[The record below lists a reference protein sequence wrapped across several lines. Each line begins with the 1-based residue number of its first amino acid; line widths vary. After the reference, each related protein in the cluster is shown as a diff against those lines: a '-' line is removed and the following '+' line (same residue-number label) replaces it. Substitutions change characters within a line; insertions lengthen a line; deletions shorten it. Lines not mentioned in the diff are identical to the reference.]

1 MIEEN
6 EIQYFA
12 GGATWDNEDKTQEF
26 LDENKWQ
33 NGYAQDTEEPSG
45 KRSYNVI
52 NRISKGDMFALKALS
67 GQNNIKIIAIGE
79 VFNADQKSEGRLDIN
94 WILRDSF
101 IIPRPIGEGS
111 GDWQGTITQVI
122 EKETIKKVFVMH
134 LYGYL
139 KSIQIENYFDLK
151 KITLSNLESY
161 RCIYFLGENGHGK
174 TLLLQAVL
182 IALKYK
188 AIEIYDKSKI
198 GYVSEILK
206 KNSDFKFYASTVVEK
221 KEEIIDIKENLKYF
235 ENIFAYGV
243 QRRLS
248 KVNNDEEK
256 YGFMTLFDRE
266 ESLRDPVRWL
276 NQLLTAELYAGKNEF
291 TFWGV
296 NTEQATKLLSEL
308 LSDDGK
314 LNIEVKPDRVEFI
327 DEWGKRRNFE
337 DLSVGYKNVMTWVC
351 DLISR
356 LSDNQPNV
364 SILEDYRGIVLVDE
378 IDLHL
383 HPKWASKIV
392 NKLRTWFPNI
402 QFFFTTH
409 SPIVILGAS
418 DDAVFYKV
426 YKEEGVTKISEPYYS
441 KDFSNAMANIIITS
455 PLFDLETAAMKT
467 NSNDVDTN
475 DSSLHSKIYKK
486 VSEYMEEKRKQGKKL
501 FTESEIDQLIDE
513 ALLLSKGESA

>member
-1 MIEEN
+1 
-6 EIQYFA
+6 
-12 GGATWDNEDKTQEF
+12 
-26 LDENKWQ
+26 
-33 NGYAQDTEEPSG
+33 
-45 KRSYNVI
+45 
-52 NRISKGDMFALKALS
+52 
-67 GQNNIKIIAIGE
+67 
-79 VFNADQKSEGRLDIN
+79 
-94 WILRDSF
+94 
-101 IIPRPIGEGS
+101 
-111 GDWQGTITQVI
+111 
-122 EKETIKKVFVMH
+122 
-134 LYGYL
+134 
-139 KSIQIENYFDLK
+139 
-151 KITLSNLESY
+151 
-161 RCIYFLGENGHGK
+161 
-174 TLLLQAVL
+174 
-182 IALKYK
+182 
-188 AIEIYDKSKI
+188 
-198 GYVSEILK
+198 
-206 KNSDFKFYASTVVEK
+206 
-221 KEEIIDIKENLKYF
+221 
-235 ENIFAYGV
+235 
-243 QRRLS
+243 
-248 KVNNDEEK
+248 
-256 YGFMTLFDRE
+256 MTLFDRE

-467 NSNDVDTN
+467 NSKDLDTN
-475 DSSLHSKIYKK
+475 DSTLHSKIYKK
-486 VSEYMEEKRKQGKKL
+486 VSEYMDEKRKQGKKL
-501 FTESEIDQLIDE
+501 FTENEIDQIINE
-513 ALLLSKGESA
+513 ALILSKGESV